1 MPPVSPE
8 VIPPD
13 NKTIQE
19 EKMSKT
25 LFTAALAFVLS
36 IGGFVMS
43 AQAEDAQDQTVSE
56 AGLWNLVVSAKDETL
71 LKQGLASIAVNSK
84 DKSFGYVVNG
94 GEFTSLSEAM
104 EKPSLVTGDDKVSA
118 TFKLGNFSPEA
129 QLQFGYRDENG
140 FDAISAP
147 LKVSSDAG
155 FHAGY
160 NIDSFY
166 QLDFEKDPFNGKI
179 EILIGEPLPA
189 STVTLLVALAAAAGL
204 LLYNNRRARA
214 RFSAQ
219 A

>member
-36 IGGFVMS
+36 IGGFALS
-43 AQAEDAQDQTVSE
+43 ADDVSPIPVAFTNESLRLVAQSSNDFDLKSHL
-56 AGLWNLVVSAKDETL
+56 ATL
-71 LKQGLASIAVNSK
+71 AADSVKGT
-84 DKSFGYVVNG
+84 SFGYKKN
-94 GEFTSLSEAM
+94 GEFVSLATLMQDAEIVAEG
-104 EKPSLVTGDDKVSA
+104 EKASA
-118 TFKLGNFSPEA
+118 TISIPGKFQKDDVF
-129 QLQFGYRDENG
+129 QFGYDNG
-140 FDAISAP
+140 ETFEAISPTLIA
-147 LKVSSDAG
+147 SDPA
-155 FHAGY
+155 FNAGY

-166 QLDFEKDPFNGKI
+166 HLDFSQDPFNGKFD
-179 EILIGEPLPA
+179 ILVMGEPLPA
-189 STVTLLVALAAAAGL
+189 STVTMLVALAAAAAL
-204 LLYNNRRARA
+204 LLFRNRKTRA

>member
-1 MPPVSPE
+1 
-8 VIPPD
+8 
-13 NKTIQE
+13 
-19 EKMSKT
+19 MSKT

-43 AQAEDAQDQTVSE
+43 AQAEDAQNQTVSE
-56 AGLWNLVVSAKDETL
+56 PSAEAGLWQLVVSAKDETL
-71 LKQGLASIAVNSK
+71 LNKGLKAIAVNSNE
-84 DKSFGYVVNG
+84 KSFGYKVG
-94 GEFTSLSEAM
+94 SEFTSLSEAM

-129 QLQFGYRDENG
+129 QLQFGYGDENV